1 MSDRK
6 NGSAPVTPLS
16 GGEDAARLEQIW
28 LEESRALTIR
38 HSRALCL
45 IAMSLVPLCTVLDYF
60 QYPNL
65 WWLFFKSR
73 ALVAGIE
80 VGLLWLSYTA
90 WGNKHYRLLMLL
102 VPLVPAM
109 LISWMIYA
117 SGDPASP
124 FYAGLTLCLVG
135 VGLLY
140 QWSHVESIVA
150 VCITLTLYL
159 AATLPLVL
167 KGVPEASFGN
177 FVNNGVFLVTNS
189 VVIVTGSLVHHRIRK
204 NEVISRY
211 KLAANRKELE
221 QKNVM
226 LVEAD
231 RMKTDFF
238 SNITHELRTPLTLMI
253 APLQRLQ
260 RLYPAEAEGK
270 EGLNQELGGI
280 YDNALRLLK
289 LINNL
294 LDLAS
299 ADVGRLRINW
309 QNFSLT
315 EFTDRLLA
323 SVNNVAQQGGVAVK
337 KSFATDL
344 RLVSADQD
352 KMEKILL
359 NLLFNA
365 VKFTPTGG
373 SVTLSVREEDQQAV
387 FEVIDTGVGISAQH
401 LPFVFDRFWQADS
414 SSTRRHPGTG
424 LGLALVK
431 ELVEMMGGRVTAR
444 SEVGKGTTMEV
455 SLPVVR
461 DGEVSM
467 LGCKPAE
474 DGEKEEREAPAAE
487 RFLPSTH
494 APQPTGN
501 SEASPASEALEKS
514 GSAAWIQSVYR
525 EAEQIEARQSTPT
538 APSAAPGLSAAALP
552 ALDVGGRM
560 PLILLVDDDAGMLR
574 FMRSELEA
582 NYRILEAG
590 DGESALHAV
599 ESQCPDLIISDYMM
613 PNLDGLSLCRILR
626 SKPESRMTPVML
638 VTARSDEE
646 VRLTALRNGA
656 NDVLIKPFSLTEFH
670 TRIHNLIHAGIL
682 QKQLEMRNAELVR
695 TLEELRAAERDLIQS
710 EKMASLG
717 ILTGGIM
724 HEINNPLNF
733 ARSALYVLQRKTGKL
748 PDEKK
753 RTEFGDVLTDIGES
767 ISRIS
772 AIVSDLRT
780 FCHPESAM
788 TSVCPLVDPLQSAV
802 RILAAPIKDARVVV
816 HEKVRPELMVRGD
829 RNQLTLVFLNLIKNA
844 IDALAEAGV
853 PQGDRPSI
861 WITARPE
868 GSVLEVV
875 VKDNG
880 PGISGTNLGK
890 VFDPFFTTKPA
901 GEGTGLG
908 LSMCYRIITAH
919 GGAINV
925 QSSAGKG
932 TEFIL
937 RIPTAPAEP
946 DPTITEESATATHE
960 DLALTS

>member
-6 NGSAPVTPLS
+6 NGSVPVSSPA
-16 GGEDAARLEQIW
+16 GAEDAARLDQIW
-28 LEESRALTIR
+28 YEESRALTIR

-60 QYPNL
+60 QYPHL
-65 WWLFFKSR
+65 WWLFFKTR
-73 ALVAGIE
+73 AAVSGIE
-80 VGLLWLSYTA
+80 MGLLWLSYTG
-90 WGNKHYRLLMLL
+90 WGNKHYRMLMLL
-102 VPLVPAM
+102 VPLVPAV
-109 LISWMIYA
+109 LIAWMIYA

-140 QWSHVESIVA
+140 QWSHVESAVA
-150 VCITLTLYL
+150 VAITLGLYL
-159 AATLPLVL
+159 AGTLPLVIH
-167 KGVPEASFGN
+167 GVPEASFGE
-177 FVNNGVFLVTNS
+177 FVNNGVFLMANS

-211 KLAANRKELE
+211 RLAANRKELE
-221 QKNVM
+221 QKNLM

-260 RLYPAEAEGK
+260 RLYPPEAEGK
-270 EGLNQELGGI
+270 EGLNEELGGI

-299 ADVGRLRINW
+299 ADAGRLRFNT
-309 QNFSLT
+309 QEFSLKVFT
-315 EFTDRLLA
+315 ERLLH
-323 SVNNVAQQGGVAVK
+323 SVNNMAHQGGVTVNRVYDADVE
-337 KSFATDL
+337 
-344 RLVSADQD
+344 LVSADQD

-373 SVTLSVREEDQQAV
+373 SVTLVTRESGGNII
-387 FEVIDTGVGISAQH
+387 FEVADTGVGISTQN
-401 LPFVFDRFWQADS
+401 LPFIFDRFWQADS
-414 SSTRRHPGTG
+414 SATRRHPGTG

-431 ELVEMMGGRVTAR
+431 ELVEMMSGRVGAS
-444 SEVGKGTTMEV
+444 SEIGKGTTMEV
-455 SLPVVR
+455 VIPVTK
-461 DGEVSM
+461 DGNVTVLGQETEAKAKDEEHVSDTVAKTETSTKAQAIAEPSASEE
-467 LGCKPAE
+467 KPAAKA
-474 DGEKEEREAPAAE
+474 D
-487 RFLPSTH
+487 
-494 APQPTGN
+494 
-501 SEASPASEALEKS
+501 EKS

-525 EAEQIEARQSTPT
+525 EAEQIEGRQSSAPT
-538 APSAAPGLSAAALP
+538 TIGGTSSGAPVLP
-552 ALDVGGRM
+552 ALDVEGKQ
-560 PLILLVDDDAGMLR
+560 PLVLIVDDDAGMLR
-574 FMRSELEA
+574 FMKSELEA
-582 NYRILEAG
+582 NYRVLEAG
-590 DGESALHAV
+590 DGEAALHMV
-599 ESQCPDLIISDYMM
+599 EAHNPDLIISDYMM

-626 SKPESRMTPVML
+626 SKAETHMTPVML

-670 TRIHNLIHAGIL
+670 TRIHNLVHAGIL
-682 QKQLEMRNAELVR
+682 QKQLEVRNAELVR

-748 PDEKK
+748 PDEK
-753 RTEFGDVLTDIGES
+753 RTEYGEVLTDIGES

-772 AIVSDLRT
+772 AIISDLRT
-780 FCHPESAM
+780 FCHPESAV
-788 TSVCPLVDPLQSAV
+788 TATCPLVDPLQSAV
-802 RILAAPIKDARVVV
+802 RILAAPLKESRVEVQ
-816 HEKVRPELMVRGD
+816 EKILPDLLVRGD

-844 IDALAEAGV
+844 IDALAESGA
-853 PQGDRPSI
+853 QNSERRTI

-868 GSVLEVV
+868 GSLLEVR

-880 PGISGTNLGK
+880 PGISGGNLAK

-932 TEFIL
+932 TEFVL
-937 RIPTAPAEP
+937 KIPMAIP
-946 DPTITEESATATHE
+946 DQPRFQPEGEQ
-960 DLALTS
+960 LALTS

>member
-1 MSDRK
+1 VIETL
-6 NGSAPVTPLS
+6 NGSALSSVPAGVEDPV
-16 GGEDAARLEQIW
+16 RLEEVW
-28 LEESRALTIR
+28 KEESRALTIR

-45 IAMSLVPLCTVLDYF
+45 IAMSLVPFCTVLDYF
-60 QYPNL
+60 QYPQH
-65 WWLFFKSR
+65 WWLFFQAR
-73 ALVAGIE
+73 AAVSGIE
-80 VGLLWLSYTA
+80 IVLLLLSYTA
-90 WGNKHYRLLMLL
+90 WGNKHYRMLMLL

-109 LISWMIYA
+109 LIAWMIYA

-124 FYAGLTLCLVG
+124 YYAGLTLCLVG

-140 QWSHVESIVA
+140 QWSHVESIIAVA
-150 VCITLTLYL
+150 ITILLYL
-159 AATLPLVL
+159 AATLPLVFDD
-167 KGVPEASFGN
+167 KPDASFGA
-177 FVNNGVFLVTNS
+177 FVNNGVFLIANS
-189 VVIVTGSLVHHRIRK
+189 VVIVTGSLVHFRIRK
-204 NEVISRY
+204 NEVIARHR
-211 KLAANRKELE
+211 LAENRKELE
-221 QKNVM
+221 QKNLQ

-260 RLYPAEAEGK
+260 RLYPPEDDGAK
-270 EGLNQELGGI
+270 GLNQELGGI

-299 ADVGRLRINW
+299 ADAGRIRVTRQQFSLGEFTGRL
-309 QNFSLT
+309 LH
-315 EFTDRLLA
+315 
-323 SVNNVAQQGGVAVK
+323 SVNNMAQQGGVAVK
-337 KSFATDL
+337 RRADANID
-344 RLVSADQD
+344 LVSADQD

-373 SVTLSVREEDQQAV
+373 SVTLATRERPGQV
-387 FEVIDTGVGISAQH
+387 IFEVIDTGVGISEQH
-401 LPFVFDRFWQADS
+401 LPFIFDRFWQADS
-414 SSTRRHPGTG
+414 SATRRHPGTG

-431 ELVEMMGGRVTAR
+431 EFVEKMGGHLVAR
-444 SEVGKGTTMEV
+444 SQLGKGTTIEV
-455 SLPVVR
+455 HLPIEKNAQLTVI
-461 DGEVSM
+461 G
-467 LGCKPAE
+467 AE
-474 DGEKEEREAPAAE
+474 IAGKEKVEESPDHQE
-487 RFLPSTH
+487 
-494 APQPTGN
+494 
-501 SEASPASEALEKS
+501 PASEAAAIQPKSDEVPDVKAPEKS

-525 EAEQIEARQSTPT
+525 EAERVESRQAT
-538 APSAAPGLSAAALP
+538 ASPGAVSSVAPVLPS
-552 ALDVGGRM
+552 LDHDGM
-560 PLILLVDDDAGMLR
+560 KPLLLVVDDDAGMLR
-574 FMRSELEA
+574 FMRTELEA
-582 NYRILEAG
+582 NYRVIEAS
-590 DGESALHAV
+590 DGESALHLV
-599 ESQCPDLIISDYMM
+599 ESHQPDLVVSDYMM
-613 PNLDGLSLCRILR
+613 PNLDGLSFCRILR
-626 SKPESRMTPVML
+626 NRPESRMTPVML

-670 TRIHNLIHAGIL
+670 TRIHNLVHAGIL
-682 QKQLEMRNAELVR
+682 QKQLEVRNAELVR

-748 PDEKK
+748 GEEK
-753 RTEFGDVLTDIGES
+753 RVEFGDVLTDIGES

-772 AIVSDLRT
+772 AIISDLRT

-788 TSVCPLVDPLQSAV
+788 ASSCPIVEPLQAAV
-802 RILAAPIKDARVVV
+802 RILAAPLKEARI
-816 HEKVRPELMVRGD
+816 ELRENVLPDLLVRGD

-844 IDALAEAGV
+844 VDALAAIEPA
-853 PQGDRPSI
+853 DRIEFPMV
-861 WITARPE
+861 WISARLD
-868 GSVLEVV
+868 GQVLEVC

-880 PGISGTNLGK
+880 PGIPEDNLAR

-925 QSSAGKG
+925 FSGAGKG
-932 TEFIL
+932 TEFVL
-937 RIPTAPAEP
+937 RIPAAVPEP
-946 DPTITEESATATHE
+946 RPREEVE
-960 DLALTS
+960 ELALTS